1 MQRKQII
8 VCLTDGKWVT
18 DFLHVEDEKDVQE
31 ALAKYQ
37 DCYEAVRQC
46 NLPIIARLLPAI
58 MQVFVVG
65 E

>member
-8 VCLTDGKWVT
+8 VCLTDGRWVT
-18 DFLHVEDEKDVQE
+18 DFLHHDEGQDIHE
-31 ALAKYQ
+31 AVAKYQ
-37 DCYEAVRQC
+37 ECYEAVREC